1 MEKTR
6 KHVQNLNLP
15 QVTSL
20 NKIENKNIIDNNN
33 LKRRKLTLPKLTS
46 KDTNN
51 NYYEKRDLSSIS
63 SEEKKPFFTL
73 IYSNPNKMVDANNNF
88 GKGKA
93 LKKKSNS
100 ENVNITKVSDLN
112 KNLYIDIENS
122 DISSDSLFKTNQRYL
137 LLKTVPDL
145 PGIKKDRIK
154 RLTRSDKLFMN
165 KKILPKIDNKL
176 RKETNIS
183 NTDVVQKLL
192 SADGDTQLNQTKDSS
207 YNKNESTFTSIKET
221 VKYDPQLTTNDKCS
235 IWLSNNFENG
245 KPKYRDMES
254 EIGNW

>member
-73 IYSNPNKMVDANNNF
+73 IYSNPNKMVDANNNL

-137 LLKTVPDL
+137 LLKTVPDF

-192 SADGDTQLNQTKDSS
+192 SADGDTQLN
-207 YNKNESTFTSIKET
+207 ESNQGLK
-221 VKYDPQLTTNDKCS
+221 L
-235 IWLSNNFENG
+235 
-245 KPKYRDMES
+245 
-254 EIGNW
+254 

>member
-15 QVTSL
+15 QVTSF
-20 NKIENKNIIDNNN
+20 NKIENKNIINNTN

-46 KDTNN
+46 KDATNN
-51 NYYEKRDLSSIS
+51 CYEKKDLSSIS

-73 IYSNPNKMVDANNNF
+73 IYSNPNKMVDVNNNL
-88 GKGKA
+88 GKSKDH
-93 LKKKSNS
+93 KKKYNS
-100 ENVNITKVSDLN
+100 ENTNSTKKSDLN
-112 KNLYIDIENS
+112 KNLYIDVESS

-137 LLKTVPDL
+137 LLKTVPDF

-183 NTDVVQKLL
+183 NSDVIQKLL
-192 SADGDTQLNQTKDSS
+192 SVDGDTQPNQTQDSS
-207 YNKNESTFTSIKET
+207 YNKNEVNFTSIKEN
-221 VKYDPQLTTNDKCS
+221 VKYDPQITTNDKCS
-235 IWLSNNFENG
+235 VWLSKNFENG
-245 KPKYRDMES
+245 KPKYRDKES
-254 EIGNW
+254 ETDS